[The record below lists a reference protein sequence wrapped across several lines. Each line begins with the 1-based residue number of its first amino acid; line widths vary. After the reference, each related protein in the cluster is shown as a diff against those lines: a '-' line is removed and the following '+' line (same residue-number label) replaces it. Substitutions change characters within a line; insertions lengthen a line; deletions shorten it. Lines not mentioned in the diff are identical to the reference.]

1 MAGTG
6 TGTCPTGTNRSL
18 MTMMGGGC
26 SELDEFEEVEVG
38 AVLVGWVLPA
48 STSAM
53 AVMAGLFVLSPPPL
67 SELGRGGY
75 GRTVRGGAPPR
86 CSVVL
91 RGVRSRFSISVL
103 SAWR

>member
-38 AVLVGWVLPA
+38 AVPVGWVLPA
-48 STSAM
+48 IASAM
-53 AVMAGLFVLSPPPL
+53 AVMAGFFLFSPPRAL
-67 SELGRGGY
+67 RLRGGGA
-75 GRTVRGGAPPR
+75 GRDTRGAPPPQWGVFWR
-86 CSVVL
+86 RVSLFLVIFFIL
-91 RGVRSRFSISVL
+91 RT
-103 SAWR
+103 